1 MKSKPQIQM
10 SSYEVIEQKLTER
23 GFKRIGEYNVGGSF
37 VISGYETWVDNSTNP
52 RTTYTLEI
60 FTNGDANLYKE
71 IDF

>member
-10 SSYEVIEQKLTER
+10 SSYEVIEQKLTEM